1 MRPKRRPWA
10 MVRPAMYLKL
20 NPVEL
25 SSLAIDLNS
34 LCRAN
39 LCFISCTHTQPN
51 HPVLFTINIIIY
63 YILATGHEHKA
74 AGETLESEA

>member
-1 MRPKRRPWA
+1 
-10 MVRPAMYLKL
+10 MYLKL

-34 LCRAN
+34 LYRAK
-39 LCFISCTHTQPN
+39 LCFISCNHTQP
-51 HPVLFTINIIIY
+51 HHSILFTINIIIY
-63 YILATGHEHKA
+63 FILATDHEHKA